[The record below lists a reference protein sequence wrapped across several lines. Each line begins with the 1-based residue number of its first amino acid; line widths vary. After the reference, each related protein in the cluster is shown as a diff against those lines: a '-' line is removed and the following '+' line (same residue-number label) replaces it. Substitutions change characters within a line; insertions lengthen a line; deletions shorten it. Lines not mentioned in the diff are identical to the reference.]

1 VPELLA
7 RTIFLAGLISG
18 IESTQGISV
27 SAQLFYWLRKK
38 MKIDYDIVWDEM
50 ICSYYKDKTDEELRL
65 ILIETLEEFFK
76 ENPDW
81 DKVSPDFKVRF
92 DPNS

>member
-1 VPELLA
+1 
-7 RTIFLAGLISG
+7 
-18 IESTQGISV
+18 
-27 SAQLFYWLRKK
+27 